1 MRYNK
6 NMFIIKSLTWWYASG
21 CNIFIKKVHD
31 VFLSIIDFFSMN
43 SLIHTLF
50 KPFRQISADSA
61 RENSSLDLKFHM
73 FIDRLVS
80 RTVGFFS
87 RLVLLLAGCITIVL
101 GGIISFVIIVLW
113 PFIPFA
119 PIIGIILTIV
129 KVVI

>member
-1 MRYNK
+1 
-6 NMFIIKSLTWWYASG
+6 MFIIKSLTWWYASG
-21 CNIFIKKVHD
+21 WNIFIKNVRD

-61 RENSSLDLKFHM
+61 KENSSLDLKFHM

-80 RTVGFFS
+80 RIVGFFS
-87 RLVLLLAGCITIVL
+87 RLILLLAGCITIVF
-101 GGIISFVIIVLW
+101 GGIISFVIIILW
-113 PFIPFA
+113 PFIPLT
-119 PIIGIILTIV
+119 PIIGVVLTII